1 MGGDYVEI
9 IRKFT
14 SEKSPS
20 NHADARRLYP
30 RYSAKSAGEK
40 IKMKRHYFIFF
51 VILLLILLPEIS
63 EAQCAMCKASVESSQ
78 GQKNSVAGGINQG
91 ILYLMAVPYLLLG
104 FIFRKQL
111 ITLWKVIRKK
121 PVAEEDL

>member
-1 MGGDYVEI
+1 
-9 IRKFT
+9 
-14 SEKSPS
+14 
-20 NHADARRLYP
+20 
-30 RYSAKSAGEK
+30 
-40 IKMKRHYFIFF
+40 MKKKYFILF
-51 VILLLILLPEIS
+51 ILLALVLLPNIS

-91 ILYLMAVPYLLLG
+91 ILYLMAVPYLLLA

-111 ITLWKVIRKK
+111 VTVWRVIRKK

>member
-1 MGGDYVEI
+1 V
-9 IRKFT
+9 K
-14 SEKSPS
+14 K
-20 NHADARRLYP
+20 
-30 RYSAKSAGEK
+30 
-40 IKMKRHYFIFF
+40 HYF
-51 VILLLILLPEIS
+51 LLLILVALVLLPGMT

-91 ILYLMAVPYLLLG
+91 ILYLMAVPYLLLA

-111 ITLWKVIRKK
+111 VTVWRVIRKK

>member
-1 MGGDYVEI
+1 LKKY
-9 IRKFT
+9 
-14 SEKSPS
+14 
-20 NHADARRLYP
+20 A
-30 RYSAKSAGEK
+30 
-40 IKMKRHYFIFF
+40 FIFAI
-51 VILLLILLPEIS
+51 ILLLILLPEIT

-91 ILYLMAVPYLLLG
+91 ILYLMAVPYLLLA

-111 ITLWKVIRKK
+111 VTVWKLIRKR

>member
-1 MGGDYVEI
+1 V
-9 IRKFT
+9 K
-14 SEKSPS
+14 K
-20 NHADARRLYP
+20 
-30 RYSAKSAGEK
+30 
-40 IKMKRHYFIFF
+40 HYFI
-51 VILLLILLPEIS
+51 LLILVALVLLPSIT

-91 ILYLMAVPYLLLG
+91 ILYLMAVPYLLLA

-111 ITLWKVIRKK
+111 VTVWRVIRKK

>member
-1 MGGDYVEI
+1 
-9 IRKFT
+9 
-14 SEKSPS
+14 
-20 NHADARRLYP
+20 
-30 RYSAKSAGEK
+30 
-40 IKMKRHYFIFF
+40 MKKHYFI
-51 VILLLILLPEIS
+51 LLILVALVLLPNIS

-91 ILYLMAVPYLLLG
+91 ILYLMAVPYLLLA

-111 ITLWKVIRKK
+111 VTVWRVIRKK

>member
-1 MGGDYVEI
+1 
-9 IRKFT
+9 
-14 SEKSPS
+14 
-20 NHADARRLYP
+20 
-30 RYSAKSAGEK
+30 
-40 IKMKRHYFIFF
+40 MKKHHFI
-51 VILLLILLPEIS
+51 LLILVALVLLPSIT

-91 ILYLMAVPYLLLG
+91 ILYLMAVPYLLLA

-111 ITLWKVIRKK
+111 VTVWRVIRKK